1 MKKRITALLL
11 CLVMVFSLIPTSV
24 WATESPATDAGSGGI
39 EERDPNAL
47 TKEEVK
53 AILQGSNALVAVKCI
68 NPNGGCNVNPVK
80 YGLAAS
86 TFTMEKNE
94 ENGYTLTVETAPF
107 VAAYSNS
114 GQGRGLPHD
123 LYSAETLTWKLSREN
138 DVWTVKPAVEGVDDT
153 ILVTHIPEAT
163 YDVLK
168 GMKGGI
174 DTRCVNKTTAYT
186 NYGVIAGLVGE
197 SAASAQVVK
206 NADGAYIL
214 TISTKNFADA
224 ASKHNDRVHDLLTG
238 ETANFVLSLKN
249 DAGKY
254 VWTATPVTDADGIC
268 EVAHR
273 VKVTFDQNYT
283 NAPATTEAM
292 YKYNTAEVMG
302 GAFPADP
309 SRSGYVFQGWNTKA
323 DGTGDAFSNATA
335 VTEDVTVYAQWGQLH
350 PVQLVIYRNGDTSK
364 AYKTVSLDPQLK
376 GTVIDLNDVDIG
388 KYYTGNY
395 EFYGWYDDGL
405 WNIYKANVAA
415 GKDAPAG
422 LTTKTVNGWTNFKC
436 MVYDYENVV
445 YFQTKEAMEAYQA
458 DHSKTEGIVKS
469 VKALHGSALPTVDA
483 PEATRAGYT
492 FQYWSREGQSVN
504 VTGQT
509 VNGWTNLYGVWKIVP
524 HNIYAFTR
532 LNSAFAPLTKAEF
545 GGFIKLN
552 ATTLKD
558 NLGLNVEY
566 NENGYISIG
575 KFNFDAMPLTE
586 DMYFGDDAELDAVK
600 AQSINLENGV
610 SADTADQIAW
620 TFLYQ
625 VDNSDYMTEAGYPT
639 DDENGYQLAGNLN
652 VAAVMFNAGGDNV
665 ENMPAVNYTYDDGFY
680 QIHDFYFA
688 GKDFTLPADP
698 TREGYIFKGWE
709 ATVIPGEDDADC
721 YADPTTDAGAET
733 QTLYK
738 AGDTYTITDGGV
750 IFTAQWEKKTYTIAA
765 SLYLNDSE
773 SPVMVDSGA
782 YKWTHRYGGE
792 YGVTIDYTEMLDT
805 LKNKALEAD
814 KANKPYDAEITLYFP
829 GSDKVFNTAVTTYGQ
844 NTARWQEI
852 NGGNIAYIKGV
863 ATTSYEVIFK
873 DENGNEIET
882 KIVEYGKTVASVD
895 PDDKYGYNFV
905 GWVDQDGNA
914 FTFDN
919 DGNSVTKITH
929 KTVLTAQWAKKVYT
943 IGPDLRINGGE
954 TVKAPGKN
962 YSWSP
967 RYSGE
972 YQDVIDYD
980 KVFKD
985 LTAKVEEVDKDNDP
999 SKIEI
1004 KLCFPGKTPANTDEG
1019 GLFNEVITYFGQEG
1033 AGWNPGVKNTAYIW
1047 GYATTYYDVIFDSNG
1062 GTAVVTQKNVQYGT
1076 TATEPENPTKYGYNF
1091 TGWVDEDGNAFD
1103 FDTKITHKT
1112 VLTAQWAKKD
1122 YVIASDLRINGGD
1135 ANLADGKTYAW
1146 THRYGGKFEETIDY
1160 QPMLD
1165 ALKARAMK
1173 VDAANGPVDSVVTL
1187 CFPGSDKL
1195 FNDAVKTYGQDTA
1208 NWQAAN
1214 NTAYIWGYATNVYAV
1229 TFNYGTEDIKNEIL
1243 KVNFGDTITKSEP
1256 KRDGYKFT
1264 GWYDE
1269 NGNLFDFATPIT
1281 KSMTLTAGWEI
1292 IPHDIYAYARLNSSF
1307 GQLTT
1312 SEWGDDIKLNAE
1324 TLKNLGLEIGY
1335 NGNGYISIGK
1345 FTFNAMALT
1354 DDLYFDDET
1363 TAAVLEALKKDI
1375 VLETGVSADTAA
1387 KIAWTFL
1394 YQADDSEDSD
1404 YMYKSGYPA
1413 TDKDSYQLS
1422 GNLFLAAA
1430 MFDAGDVGEDEVKGM
1445 PAVNYTFDDVFAIHD
1460 FYLPGTEIE
1469 LPALERT
1476 GYTFLGWEVKVIP
1489 SDDVANYADADAEKT
1504 LVEAG
1509 KYTITEG
1516 GAIFTAQWK
1525 INTYNVTFDSNGG
1538 SAVESQ
1544 QVDYRAKVTKPAEPT
1559 REGYHFMGWFNGDKE
1574 WNFDEDTMGA
1584 GDMTL
1589 TAKWEINEY
1598 TVSFD
1603 SKGGTKVDSQIVK
1616 HGDTADKPSNPRRNG
1631 YVFKGWY
1638 LDGQKFDFSTP
1649 ITGDTTLTAR
1659 WATKTSGGSNSSSDT
1674 TTKDNGKTVKSG
1686 KTFDGGI
1693 ALYVGLSVLS
1703 ATGSALVITKKKR
1716 G

>member
-24 WATESPATDAGSGGI
+24 WATEPPATDAGSGGV
-39 EERDPNAL
+39 EEQDPSAL
-47 TKEEVK
+47 TEEGVK
-53 AILQGSNALVAVKCI
+53 TILMGSNALVAVKCI

-138 DVWTVKPAVEGVDDT
+138 DAWVVKPAVEGEDDT

-174 DTRCVNKTTAYT
+174 DTRCVNNTTAYT

-214 TISTKNFADA
+214 TVSTKNFADA

-238 ETANFVLSLKN
+238 ETANFVLSLSKN
-249 DAGKY
+249 DTTGKY

-283 NAPATTEAM
+283 NAPAATEAM
-292 YKYNTAEVMG
+292 YKYNTAEVIG
-302 GAFPADP
+302 TFPADP

-415 GKDAPAG
+415 GEDAPAG

-492 FQYWSREGQSVN
+492 FQYWSREGQSTD

-509 VNGWTNLYGVWKIVP
+509 VNGWTNLYGNWTITP
-524 HNIYAFTR
+524 HNIYAYAR
-532 LNSAFAPLTKAEF
+532 LNSAYANLIPSEF
-545 GGFIKLN
+545 GYEVLMLN
-552 ATTLKD
+552 DATLSR
-558 NLGLNVEY
+558 LGLGY
-566 NENGYISIG
+566 NSLGYISVEAL
-575 KFNFDAMPLTE
+575 KNFADLPLTE
-586 DMYFGDDAELDAVK
+586 EMYFGEDDEALLNAVAAK
-600 AQSINLENGV
+600 LT
-610 SADTADQIAW
+610 SAVAGKIDWTA
-620 TFLYQ
+620 LYKT
-625 VDNSDYMTEAGYPT
+625 VNEEDMPVGYP
-639 DDENGYQLAGNLN
+639 DADEDSYQLAGNLDL
-652 VAAVMFNAGGDNV
+652 ATVMFNAGEGVNPADV
-665 ENMPAVNYTYDDGFY
+665 ENMPAVNYVYDDVVE
-680 QIHDFYFA
+680 IHDFYFA
-688 GKDFTLPADP
+688 GDTFTLPADP

-709 ATVIPGEDDADC
+709 AKVIPGEGDADC

-733 QTLYK
+733 QTLLK
-738 AGDTYTITDGGV
+738 AGETYTITDGGV

-765 SLYLNDSE
+765 SLYLNDST

-782 YKWTHRYGGE
+782 YKWTHRYGGK
-792 YGVTIDYTEMLDT
+792 YGDTIDYTEMLDT

-852 NGGNIAYIKGV
+852 NGSNIAYIKGV
-863 ATTSYEVIFK
+863 ATTSYQVIFK
-873 DENGNEIET
+873 AEDGTEIET
-882 KIVEYGKTVASVD
+882 KIVEYGKTVASAD
-895 PDDKYGYNFV
+895 PGDKYGYNFV

-919 DGNSVTKITH
+919 DGNSVTEITR

-985 LTAKVEEVDKDNDP
+985 LTAKVEEVDKDNKP

-1019 GLFNEVITYFGQEG
+1019 GLFNEVITYFGQKD
-1033 AGWNPGVKNTAYIW
+1033 ASWNPGVKNTAYIW

-1062 GTAVVTQKNVQYGT
+1062 GTAVDTQKNVQYGT
-1076 TATEPENPTKYGYNF
+1076 TATKPENPTREGYRFLGWF
-1091 TGWVDEDGNAFD
+1091 TEDGKAFD
-1103 FDTKITHKT
+1103 F
-1112 VLTAQWAKKD
+1112 
-1122 YVIASDLRINGGD
+1122 S
-1135 ANLADGKTYAW
+1135 
-1146 THRYGGKFEETIDY
+1146 
-1160 QPMLD
+1160 
-1165 ALKARAMK
+1165 
-1173 VDAANGPVDSVVTL
+1173 
-1187 CFPGSDKL
+1187 
-1195 FNDAVKTYGQDTA
+1195 
-1208 NWQAAN
+1208 
-1214 NTAYIWGYATNVYAV
+1214 
-1229 TFNYGTEDIKNEIL
+1229 
-1243 KVNFGDTITKSEP
+1243 
-1256 KRDGYKFT
+1256 
-1264 GWYDE
+1264 
-1269 NGNLFDFATPIT
+1269 TPIT
-1281 KSMTLTAGWEI
+1281 KSMTLTAKWEI
-1292 IPHDIYAYARLNSSF
+1292 VNINAYIIPITSDGTQLVGAGFDMALNTTTLGRVGLPGYEDEDAVRIHFATFASSA
-1307 GQLTT
+1307 GLADA
-1312 SEWGDDIKLNAE
+1312 DDYFPGTDPLVVKAAAD
-1324 TLKNLGLEIGY
+1324 LKNGLERRFAAGVNKAKADGIM
-1335 NGNGYISIGK
+1335 SK
-1345 FTFNAMALT
+1345 T
-1354 DDLYFDDET
+1354 DWTYLHVGELDDE
-1363 TAAVLEALKKDI
+1363 E
-1375 VLETGVSADTAA
+1375 DTN
-1387 KIAWTFL
+1387 F
-1394 YQADDSEDSD
+1394 
-1404 YMYKSGYPA
+1404 
-1413 TDKDSYQLS
+1413 LS
-1422 GNLFLAAA
+1422 GNLVFYSAR
-1430 MFDAGDVGEDEVKGM
+1430 FVTEDSEHVTGM
-1445 PAVNYTFDDVFAIHD
+1445 PNAEYTHNAVAVYDY
-1460 FYLPGTEIE
+1460 YLDGETITIPDAV
-1469 LPALERT
+1469 PERY
-1476 GYTFLGWEVKVIP
+1476 GYDFLGWSVKAVP
-1489 SDDVANYADADAEKT
+1489 AENDKLLKAGDTVTVDGDV
-1504 LVEAG
+1504 V
-1509 KYTITEG
+1509 
-1516 GAIFTAQWK
+1516 FTAQWK
-1525 INTYNVTFDSNGG
+1525 L
-1538 SAVESQ
+1538 
-1544 QVDYRAKVTKPAEPT
+1544 K
-1559 REGYHFMGWFNGDKE
+1559 
-1574 WNFDEDTMGA
+1574 
-1584 GDMTL
+1584 
-1589 TAKWEINEY
+1589 EY

-1603 SKGGTKVDSQIVK
+1603 SKGGTKVDSQIVE
-1616 HGDTADKPSNPRRNG
+1616 HGSTATKPGNPHRND
-1631 YVFKGWY
+1631 YTFKGWY
-1638 LDGQKFDFSTP
+1638 LDGKKFDFSTP
-1649 ITGDTTLTAR
+1649 ITGDITLVAR
-1659 WATKTSGGSNSSSDT
+1659 WATKTSGGSNGSSDT
-1674 TTKDNGKTVKSG
+1674 TTKDNGKTVQSG

>member
-24 WATESPATDAGSGGI
+24 WASDPPATDTGSGGV
-39 EERDPNAL
+39 EEQDPDAL
-47 TKEEVK
+47 TEEGVK
-53 AILQGSNALVAVKCI
+53 TILMGSNALVAVKCI

-86 TFTMEKNE
+86 TFTMEENE
-94 ENGYTLTVETAPF
+94 ENGYTLTVEAAPF
-107 VAAYSNS
+107 VAAYSKS

-123 LYSAETLTWKLSREN
+123 LYSAETLTWKLSLEN

-168 GMKGGI
+168 SMQGGI
-174 DTRCVNKTTAYT
+174 NTRCVNKTTAYT

-214 TISTKNFADA
+214 TVSTKNFADA
-224 ASKHNDRVHDLLTG
+224 ASKHNDRVHDLRTG
-238 ETANFVLSLKN
+238 ETANFVLSLSEN

-254 VWTATPVTDADGIC
+254 VWTATPVTKLDGIC

-283 NAPATTEAM
+283 NAPAATEAM
-292 YKYNTAEVMG
+292 YKYDTAEVME

-323 DGTGDAFSNATA
+323 DGKGDAFSNATA

-350 PVQLVIYRNGDTSK
+350 PVQIVIYRNGDTSK

-376 GTVIDLNDVDIG
+376 GTPIDLTQLKISD
-388 KYYTGNY
+388 YYTGNY
-395 EFYGWYDDGL
+395 KFYGWYNDGK
-405 WNIYKANVAA
+405 WNEYLKNP
-415 GKDAPAG
+415 DNAPAG
-422 LTTKTVNGWTNFKC
+422 LEKITVNGWTNLKC
-436 MVYDYENVV
+436 MVYDYETVV
-445 YFQTKEAMEAYQA
+445 YFETEEALKAYQA
-458 DHSKTEGIVKS
+458 DHSKTEGIMKTTT
-469 VKALHGSALPTVDA
+469 ALHGSTLPTVDA
-483 PEATRAGYT
+483 PDTNNRAGYT
-492 FQYWSREGQSVN
+492 FQNWSREGQSVD

-509 VNGWTNLYGVWKIVP
+509 VNGWTNLYGNWTIIP
-524 HNIYAFTR
+524 HNIYAFAR

-558 NLGLNVEY
+558 NLGLDVEY

-575 KFNFDAMPLTE
+575 TFNFDAMPLTE
-586 DMYFGDDAELDAVK
+586 DMYFGDDAELTAVK

-610 SADTADQIAW
+610 STGTAEKIDW

-625 VDNSDYMTEAGYPT
+625 VDNSDYMTAAGYPT
-639 DDENGYQLAGNLN
+639 NDETGYQLAGNMN

-665 ENMPAVNYTYDDGFY
+665 KNMPAVNYTYDDGFY

-688 GKDFTLPADP
+688 GKDFTLPTDP
-698 TREGYIFKGWE
+698 TREGYIFKGWS
-709 ATVIPGEDDADC
+709 AAVIPGEDDADC

-738 AGDTYTITDGGV
+738 AGDTYTITNGGV

-765 SLYLNDSE
+765 SLYVNDSA

-792 YGVTIDYTEMLDT
+792 YGDTIDYQPMIDA
-805 LKNKALEAD
+805 LKARALEVDAANEPYAD
-814 KANKPYDAEITLYFP
+814 ATKVTLYFP

-852 NGGNIAYIKGV
+852 NGSNIAYIKGV

-873 DENGNEIET
+873 AEDGTEIET
-882 KIVEYGKTVASVD
+882 KIVEYGKTVASAD
-895 PDDKYGYNFV
+895 PGDKYGYNFV

-919 DGNSVTKITH
+919 DGNSVTEITR

-980 KVFKD
+980 KVFED
-985 LTAKVEEVDKDNDP
+985 LTAKVEEVDAANEP

-1033 AGWNPGVKNTAYIW
+1033 ASWNPGVKNTAYIW

-1062 GTAVVTQKNVQYGT
+1062 GTAVGTQKNVQYGT
-1076 TATEPENPTKYGYNF
+1076 TATKPENPTREGYRFLGWF
-1091 TGWVDEDGNAFD
+1091 TKDGKAFD
-1103 FDTKITHKT
+1103 F
-1112 VLTAQWAKKD
+1112 
-1122 YVIASDLRINGGD
+1122 S
-1135 ANLADGKTYAW
+1135 
-1146 THRYGGKFEETIDY
+1146 
-1160 QPMLD
+1160 
-1165 ALKARAMK
+1165 
-1173 VDAANGPVDSVVTL
+1173 
-1187 CFPGSDKL
+1187 
-1195 FNDAVKTYGQDTA
+1195 
-1208 NWQAAN
+1208 
-1214 NTAYIWGYATNVYAV
+1214 
-1229 TFNYGTEDIKNEIL
+1229 
-1243 KVNFGDTITKSEP
+1243 
-1256 KRDGYKFT
+1256 
-1264 GWYDE
+1264 
-1269 NGNLFDFATPIT
+1269 TPIT
-1281 KSMTLTAGWEI
+1281 KSMTLTAKWEI
-1292 IPHDIYAYARLNSSF
+1292 VNINAYIIPITSDGTQLVGDGFDMALNTTTLGRVGLPGYEDEDAVRIHFATFASSA
-1307 GQLTT
+1307 GLADA
-1312 SEWGDDIKLNAE
+1312 DDYFPGTDPLVVKAVAD
-1324 TLKNLGLEIGY
+1324 LKNGLERRFAAGVNEAKADGIMSKTNWTYLHVGE
-1335 NGNGYISIGK
+1335 
-1345 FTFNAMALT
+1345 L
-1354 DDLYFDDET
+1354 DDE
-1363 TAAVLEALKKDI
+1363 E
-1375 VLETGVSADTAA
+1375 DTN
-1387 KIAWTFL
+1387 F
-1394 YQADDSEDSD
+1394 
-1404 YMYKSGYPA
+1404 
-1413 TDKDSYQLS
+1413 LS
-1422 GNLFLAAA
+1422 GNLVFYSAR
-1430 MFDAGDVGEDEVKGM
+1430 FVTEDSEHVTGM
-1445 PAVNYTFDDVFAIHD
+1445 PNAEYTHNAVAVYDY
-1460 FYLPGTEIE
+1460 YLDGETITIPDAV
-1469 LPALERT
+1469 PERY
-1476 GYTFLGWEVKVIP
+1476 GYDFLGWSVKAVP
-1489 SDDVANYADADAEKT
+1489 AENDKLLKAGDTVTVDGDV
-1504 LVEAG
+1504 V
-1509 KYTITEG
+1509 
-1516 GAIFTAQWK
+1516 FTAQWK
-1525 INTYNVTFDSNGG
+1525 L
-1538 SAVESQ
+1538 
-1544 QVDYRAKVTKPAEPT
+1544 K
-1559 REGYHFMGWFNGDKE
+1559 
-1574 WNFDEDTMGA
+1574 
-1584 GDMTL
+1584 
-1589 TAKWEINEY
+1589 EY

-1603 SKGGTKVDSQIVK
+1603 SKGGTKVDSQIVE
-1616 HGDTADKPSNPRRNG
+1616 HGSTATKPRNPHRND
-1631 YVFKGWY
+1631 YTFKGWY
-1638 LDGQKFDFSTP
+1638 LDGKKFDFSTP
-1649 ITGDTTLTAR
+1649 ITGDITLVAR
-1659 WATKTSGGSNSSSDT
+1659 WATKTSGGSNGSSDT
-1674 TTKDNGKTVKSG
+1674 TTKDNGKTVQSG